1 MFWFDQFVNGL
12 TVGSV
17 YALIALGYTLVYG
30 ILQMIN
36 FAHGE
41 IFMIGAFAGWAVLLL
56 LGGSAIAGPML
67 IVALLA
73 AMIAAAL
80 ASSFSA
86 VVIERVAYRRLRN
99 APRLAPLI
107 SAIGV
112 SIALQNVALKL
123 TGGRDRVYPRV
134 FPTGEVGLGDFSVGY
149 IQAFLIGS
157 SVVMMV
163 GLVVFIQR
171 TRTGRAMRAVSEDR
185 ATASLMGVDVDR
197 TIVTTFIVGA
207 ALAGVAGVLQGL
219 WIPNIRGTMGFLP
232 GIKAFTAAVVG
243 GIGSVPGAMAGG
255 YFLGLSETVGR
266 ELLNELPGVSLPNEW
281 RDVIAFSLLVI
292 VLIVRPTGIFGERVS
307 KRA

>member
-1 MFWFDQFVNGL
+1 MFWVDQLVNGL
-12 TVGSV
+12 TIGSV
-17 YALIALGYTLVYG
+17 YALIALGYTMVYG

-41 IFMIGAFAGWAVLLL
+41 VFMIGAFAGYGMLLF
-56 LGGSAIAGPML
+56 LGGRELTGAEVPLAI
-67 IVALLA
+67 LA
-73 AMIAAAL
+73 AMLAAAL
-80 ASSFSA
+80 TSSAASVA
-86 VVIERVAYRRLRN
+86 IERVAYRPLRN

-112 SIALQNVALKL
+112 SIALQHTVLRL
-123 TGGRDRVYPRV
+123 TGARDRVYPRI
-134 FPTGEVGLGDFSVGY
+134 FPRGEFGAGIFHIDY
-149 IQAFLIGS
+149 IQAFLIVS

-163 GLVVFIQR
+163 GLLLFIQR
-171 TRTGRAMRAVSEDR
+171 TRTGKAMRAVAEDR
-185 ATASLMGVDVDR
+185 ATASLMGIDVDR
-197 TIVTTFIVGA
+197 TIVTTFVVGA

-243 GIGSVPGAMAGG
+243 GIGSVPGAMVGG

-266 ELLNELPGVSLPNEW
+266 ELLNEIPGVSLPNEW
-281 RDVIAFSLLVI
+281 RDVIAFSLLVL
-292 VLIVRPTGIFGERVS
+292 VLILRPTGIFGERVS